1 LIQIDSLFLLNIFE
15 GIILLL
21 IDFGLVWFAAYR
33 GVRALTVIP
42 FKWERLA
49 LAFLFALAVKSLI
62 LFFLVRFGVQPTAG
76 IQLGSSALVLVSA
89 LFFSPK
95 PNGKEAIFS
104 DKKTGLTWVTWSVVG
119 VLFVFSIVNAWFF
132 PITEPDAIWYHIR
145 GMSFFHEVRFDSD
158 WVVPQLKQYPPFI
171 PLLFAYLIAFD
182 AGFLKIFFPLMYLC
196 LNIIFYSRVLSLTEN
211 KKMACLFTMVLATT
225 PYFWWHGAL
234 PFLDLTTAVFYST
247 GALYWYFW
255 IKNKVEGDTEKSK
268 EDSYAAISGVF
279 LGLAAW
285 TRIEFLLYDLVPVF
299 LTLYVFSRYP
309 EKNENLKS
317 LKLFFSCLL
326 LLPSIWFLTLLTF
339 DMALW
344 SQMKMVGGV
353 CVFLWVLALSLTLA
367 KWKILESNIQRAFI
381 LTVAGYILILFLSG
395 VGPVA
400 VWKKIAISFYRTSVV
415 HMFYLFTAF
424 LGIFVFFEKL
434 KSLSEQKKVLGF
446 FLILFLCTHLAI
458 FSYAT
463 PKWPTFGEFV
473 YATFIQPGNS
483 VNLSDTRGMMS
494 FYPIFIF
501 FISSLPFVRRGI
513 INE

>member
-1 LIQIDSLFLLNIFE
+1 M
-15 GIILLL
+15 LL

-33 GVRALTVIP
+33 GVGGLKVIP

-62 LFFLVRFGVQPTAG
+62 LFFLVRLGVKPTAG
-76 IQLGSSALVLVSA
+76 IQLGASVLVLVLA
-89 LFFSPK
+89 LFIIPK
-95 PNGKEAIFS
+95 PNGEEAILP
-104 DKKTGLTWVTWSVVG
+104 DQKTGLTSVTWSVVG
-119 VLFVFSIVNAWFF
+119 VLFVFSVINAWFF
-132 PITEPDAIWYHIR
+132 PITESDAIWYHIR
-145 GMSFFHEVRFDSD
+145 GMTFFHEIRFDSE

-171 PLLFAYLIAFD
+171 PLLFTYLIAFD

-225 PYFWWHGAL
+225 PYFWWHGVL
-234 PFLDLTTAVFYST
+234 PFLDLTTAVFYSIGT
-247 GALYWYFW
+247 LYWFFW
-255 IKNKVEGDTEKSK
+255 IRNKMEGPIDKSA
-268 EDSYAAISGVF
+268 ENSYAVISGVL

-309 EKNENLKS
+309 DKNENSKS

-339 DMALW
+339 NMTLW
-344 SQMKMVGGV
+344 NQIKMVGGV
-353 CVFLWVLALSLTLA
+353 CIFLWILALGLTFA
-367 KWKILESNIQRAFI
+367 KWKLSESNIQLAFI
-381 LTVAGYILILFLSG
+381 LMVVGYFLILFLSG
-395 VGPVA
+395 SGPVP
-400 VWKKIAISFYRTSVV
+400 VWKKMAISFYRTSVV
-415 HMFYLFTAF
+415 HIFYLFTAF

-434 KSLSEQKKVLGF
+434 TSLSEQKKMLGY

-458 FSYAT
+458 FAYAA
-463 PKWPTFGEFV
+463 PKWPTIGEFV

-501 FISSLPFVRRGI
+501 FISSLPFVSRGV

>member
-1 LIQIDSLFLLNIFE
+1 M
-15 GIILLL
+15 

-33 GVRALTVIP
+33 GVGALKIIP

-62 LFFLVRFGVQPTAG
+62 LFFLVRLGVQPTAG
-76 IQLGSSALVLVSA
+76 LQSGSSVLVLVLA
-89 LFFSPK
+89 LFFFRE
-95 PNGKEAIFS
+95 PNGKEAILS
-104 DKKTGLTWVTWSVVG
+104 DQKTGLAWVTGFVVG
-119 VLFVFSIVNAWFF
+119 GLFFFSMVNAWFF
-132 PITEPDAIWYHIR
+132 PITESDAIWYHIR
-145 GMSFFHEVRFDSD
+145 GMSFFHEVRFDSE

-171 PLLFAYLIAFD
+171 PLLFTYLIAFD
-182 AGFLKIFFPLMYLC
+182 SGFLKIFFPFFFLC
-196 LNIIFYSRVLSLTEN
+196 LNIIFFSRVLLLTEN
-211 KKMACLFTMVLATT
+211 KKMACMFTLVLATT
-225 PYFWWHGAL
+225 PYLWWHGVL

-255 IKNKVEGDTEKSK
+255 INNKVEGPTDKSV
-268 EDSYAAISGVF
+268 ENSYAVISGVL

-299 LTLYVFSRYP
+299 LTIYVFSRYS
-309 EKNENLKS
+309 EKNNNLKS
-317 LKLFFSCLL
+317 LKLFFLSLL
-326 LLPSIWFLTLLTF
+326 LLPSIWFLNLLTF
-339 DMALW
+339 DMILW
-344 SQMKMVGGV
+344 SQVKMIGGI
-353 CVFLWVLALSLTLA
+353 CAFLWILALGLTWGR
-367 KWKILESNIQRAFI
+367 WKLSESSVRLAFI
-381 LTVAGYILILFLSG
+381 LAVAGYILVLFLSG
-395 VGPVA
+395 AGPVP

-415 HMFYLFTAF
+415 HIFYLFTAF

-434 KSLSEQKKVLGF
+434 KSLSEQKKMLGC

-501 FISSLPFVRRGI
+501 FIASLPFVRRGI